1 MFTHTPGL
9 SERQLSI
16 LSCLQAGFSAHHV
29 LVISVQIPWLM
40 YSTPYSCLLLS
51 FGVFWQNDSCS
62 IHKLHSA
69 EGRLNK
75 TRRCVGESFVGIEN
89 QISQRFLLTC
99 APTKVYEGKVVERGD
114 GEVPDCKIDCSGLL
128 VAPGLIDLQVCAIT
142 EFRGFQGCCNISI
155 KSYLY

>member
-1 MFTHTPGL
+1 
-9 SERQLSI
+9 
-16 LSCLQAGFSAHHV
+16 
-29 LVISVQIPWLM
+29 M
-40 YSTPYSCLLLS
+40 YSTPISCLLLS

-75 TRRCVGESFVGIEN
+75 TRRCVGESLVGIEN

-99 APTKVYEGKVVERGD
+99 APTKVCEGKVVEMGNR
-114 GEVPDCKIDCSGLL
+114 ELPDCKIDCSGLL

-142 EFRGFQGCCNISI
+142 ASLTSRLVIKCWLSPFTCQKAKQGDDFSF
-155 KSYLY
+155 